1 MTAAP
6 HILILGGGYAGFHAA
21 RGLRRAALSGRV
33 RVTVVEPRPY
43 MTYKPLLPEVAG
55 GHTQPRDVT
64 VDLSRPLSFATVVG
78 GTIESVDCRSK
89 TAVIRT
95 LDGTER
101 ATRYDH
107 VVLALG
113 AVTKAAPISGLA
125 EHAVGFESLEEA
137 VFLRNHVL
145 DRIQSAASTTDA
157 AVRNRALSFVFVG
170 GGYTGVE
177 AMAELQDLASRAH
190 ASYPTLDQAAQ
201 HWILVEAAGRIA
213 TELPPSLSDWTLR
226 LLRRRGITVKT
237 NTEMRS
243 CENGI
248 VHLTDG
254 TQLGADTIVWA
265 AGVTPNPELD
275 RTNAPRGS
283 KGHVQ
288 ANARLQVIDNDGTPL
303 PGAWAIGDN
312 AEIPNLTAPSQP
324 AFCPPTAQHA
334 LRQAQLVAD
343 NILRVLDGTEPFAYR
358 HTSLGTLA
366 SFGARRG
373 AGVVKGV
380 PVRGQL
386 AWVIDKAYHGAALP
400 SMSRRIRLAAN
411 WAANVLAIRDLTSTS
426 AVQHPR
432 RTFERA
438 IAGQTEE
445 KNHAP

>member
-107 VVLALG
+107 VVFALG

-312 AEIPNLTAPSQP
+312 AEIPTSPRPHNPHSARQLPNTLSDKPNSSQTTSSASWMAPNRSRTGTRRSAPS
-324 AFCPPTAQHA
+324 
-334 LRQAQLVAD
+334 R
-343 NILRVLDGTEPFAYR
+343 
-358 HTSLGTLA
+358 A
-366 SFGARRG
+366 SA
-373 AGVVKGV
+373 
-380 PVRGQL
+380 
-386 AWVIDKAYHGAALP
+386 HGAAPASSRACRFEASSPGSSTRPTTVQLFP
-400 SMSRRIRLAAN
+400 ACPDGYDSRRTGPQ
-411 WAANVLAIRDLTSTS
+411 TSSQSGT
-426 AVQHPR
+426 
-432 RTFERA
+432 
-438 IAGQTEE
+438 
-445 KNHAP
+445 